1 MDVVFIGAIVVL
13 LTVSCGF
20 AAGCGVLGEHK

>member
-13 LTVSCGF
+13 LAASCGL
-20 AAGCGVLGEHK
+20 AAGCGVLGERK